1 MRATTRL
8 ALTFVG
14 IGLGMIG
21 LAFLA
26 LFKLIAQVSGG
37 GYGPQPVTTFIAEH
51 FWALGL
57 WAIIAGAVIWLVGL
71 GLPKKSAAPVPA
83 EPDSP
88 GDRNEAPQ
96 TAATPVRSGDPDAH

>member
-8 ALTFVG
+8 ALTLIG
-14 IGLGMIG
+14 IGLGMFG

-57 WAIIAGAVIWLVGL
+57 WSIVAGVVTWLMGL
-71 GLPKKSAAPVPA
+71 GLAKKPATPVPA
-83 EPDSP
+83 EPEAV
-88 GDRNEAPQ
+88 GDR
-96 TAATPVRSGDPDAH
+96 SDDPDAR